1 MDLKHLDKTIIA
13 AVAQRPF
20 LNRNSY
26 GVTNTFCKLVPLFDP
41 RDEYE
46 EILSENDFY
55 NDGEIWWKVSSS
67 NFTRRIV
74 PGTLV
79 EVRLERS
86 KDADEQD
93 PDKSL
98 YQVDINYVVEDVLG
112 SKCGA
117 EIFQLNGE
125 TEDALSRFKGAGN
138 RIDLGHVP
146 SRLVFF
152 RVAGFVYGP
161 FATEL
166 AEAEAEGCRAN
177 VLVKPFR
184 ADLKVF
190 KIASEGFDRTYQ
202 VLETT
207 KDISLDQ
214 VSRYDSGNTAT
225 ISWAYIPAAEYAKA
239 EGDFTT
245 AWQEMD
251 FEPLSAKLA
260 KIIRSLEGFTRSDKK
275 QVRAVVERL
284 ELAVTQAEDPNKIR
298 EAISGINSLAEDAEQ
313 NVKEIARLLL
323 ENGLLGEDRL
333 KEAEKAY
340 LDQWIGTQSEQINA
354 AIEAKQRELDE
365 LTQKV
370 SEENAQFEFNKKRR
384 EKELQDKEEKARAK
398 IDELRQEE
406 ISKINS
412 EKANWNE
419 ERSKLKSEFDDK
431 EAKIEAMLRAIQGA
445 TEEQAAEVIR
455 LYPFLGRG
463 ARVDGVESKPADS
476 APQSATSESFPIPT
490 ILKGGCR
497 GAKITADQT
506 IFIKQLSDH
515 ARSQGFYYDSS
526 DLRRFHTSVLCEG
539 LTVLAGPSGVGKS
552 SLARLYGE
560 VLSGGEDDPRNGTHV
575 IHVSPTWM
583 ERSDILGYVNTVTG
597 EFSPSE
603 TGLYQRLI
611 YAAEDYKTN
620 GGDAALYPICLD
632 EMNLSQIE
640 HYFNDFMQ
648 LLEQR
653 ERERILP
660 CFSPEAVGKNSVFK
674 QYARI
679 QLAPTL
685 RFIGTVNFD
694 ETTRRMSMRLL
705 DRVNLIHLSD
715 TSPSRLP
722 GKKNGQNMVRGVS
735 YETYSSWIKS
745 ENLSPAAEK
754 CLQDLDPHLR
764 HLGTTVSPRVR
775 EGMKKY
781 IASAKPLI
789 EEGSPELVAFDEQ
802 IAQRVLSK
810 IRSLT
815 SERQEDALGEVERI
829 LSDYCGSAMTQ
840 SRRMIDA
847 LREQGRPF
855 GFQRED
861 ED

>member
-20 LNRNSY
+20 LNRNTY
-26 GVTNTFCKLVPLFDP
+26 GVTNTFCKLVPLFDSS
-41 RDEYE
+41 DKYE
-46 EILSENDFY
+46 ALLSEKDFY
-55 NDGEIWWKVSSS
+55 NDGEIWWKVTSL
-67 NFTRRIV
+67 NYTRRIC
-74 PGTLV
+74 PGALM
-79 EVRLERS
+79 EVRLERAPN
-86 KDADEQD
+86 ADESD
-93 PDKSL
+93 PGSSL
-98 YQVDINYVVEDVLG
+98 YQADFNGLAEDVLG

-117 EIFQLNGE
+117 EVFRLIGE
-125 TEDALSRFKGAGN
+125 TEDFLKRFKGGGD
-138 RIDLGHVP
+138 RITLPHVP
-146 SRLVFF
+146 SRLIFF
-152 RVAGFVYGP
+152 RVAGSVYGP
-161 FATEL
+161 FATDFVD
-166 AEAEAEGCRAN
+166 AEAEGCRAT

-184 ADLKVF
+184 TDLKVF
-190 KIASEGFDRTYQ
+190 KIASEVFDRTYH
-202 VLETT
+202 VLEAE
-207 KDISLDQ
+207 KDVSLDQ
-214 VSRYDSGNTAT
+214 LRRSESHDLASA
-225 ISWAYIPAAEYAKA
+225 SWTYLPAAEYARA
-239 EGDFTT
+239 ESEFST
-245 AWQEMD
+245 AWVEMD
-251 FEPLSAKLA
+251 FEPLSAKLT
-260 KIIRSLEGFTRSDKK
+260 KIIRSLEGFTRADKT
-275 QVRAVVERL
+275 QVRTLVERL
-284 ELAVTQAEDPNKIR
+284 ELAVTKAEDPNKIR
-298 EAISGINSLAEDAEQ
+298 EAISGINTLAESAEQ
-313 NVKEIARLLL
+313 NVREIARLLL
-323 ENGLLGEDRL
+323 ENGLLKEDRL

-370 SEENAQFEFNKKRR
+370 STEKTQFEFERKRR
-384 EKELQDKEEKARAK
+384 EKELQDKEEKALAELE
-398 IDELRQEE
+398 ELRHEE

-412 EKANWNE
+412 EKANWDA
-419 ERSKLKSEFDDK
+419 ERNRLKSEFDEK
-431 EAKIEAMLRAIQGA
+431 EAKIEAMLQAIHGA
-445 TEEQAAEVIR
+445 TEAQAEEVIK
-455 LYPFLGRG
+455 LYPFLARV
-463 ARVDGVESKPADS
+463 ARVDGAESKPAES
-476 APQSATSESFPIPT
+476 VPESATSEAFPIPT

-497 GAKITADQT
+497 GAKLAAGQT
-506 IFIKQLSDH
+506 IFIKQLASH
-515 ARSQGFYYDSS
+515 ARSQGFYYDPN

-560 VLSGGEDDPRNGTHV
+560 VLSGGEDEPRNGTHI

-611 YAAEDYKTN
+611 YAAEDYRTN
-620 GGDAALYPICLD
+620 GGDSALYPICLD

-660 CFSPEAVGKNSVFK
+660 CFSPEAVGKNSVFG

-715 TSPSRLP
+715 ASPSRLP
-722 GKKNGQNMVRGVS
+722 SKNSGQDTFRGVS

-754 CLQDLDPHLR
+754 CLQDLDPQLR
-764 HLGTTVSPRVR
+764 CLGATVSPRVR
-775 EGMKKY
+775 KGMKKY

-789 EEGSPELVAFDEQ
+789 DEGSPELIAFDEQ

-815 SERQEDALGEVERI
+815 SERQEDALGKVERI

-840 SRRMIDA
+840 SRRMIEA